1 VTTALTL
8 LLVQGVLGA
17 LDTLYYHEYRA
28 RLVGGGLQTRPELLL
43 HAARDFLY
51 TLLFAAL
58 PFVAF
63 HGAFAVGLGLVLAA
77 EIVITLADFVIEDRV
92 RAPLGGVYAGERV
105 MHTIMAIL
113 YGAILANLLPELARW
128 VVLPTALVAYAPLSP
143 EPLSPALSWLMV
155 AMAGGVFVSGV
166 RDLACALGVRKA
178 ALPWKNVEARWTR

>member
-1 VTTALTL
+1 MTTALTL

-28 RLVGGGLQTRPELLL
+28 RLVAGGRQTRPELLL

-63 HGAFAVGLGLVLAA
+63 HGAFAVALGVVLAA
-77 EIVITLADFVIEDRV
+77 EIGITLADFVVEDRV

-113 YGAILANLLPELARW
+113 YGAILANLLPELVRW
-128 VVLPTALVAYAPLSP
+128 FALPTALAPHAPLSP
-143 EPLSPALSWLMV
+143 TLSWVMA

-166 RDLACALGVRKA
+166 RDLACALGVGRA
-178 ALPWKNVEARWTR
+178 TFPWKPTDPAWTR

>member
-1 VTTALTL
+1 MTTALTL
-8 LLVQGVLGA
+8 LLVQGALGA

-28 RLVGGGLQTRPELLL
+28 RLVGGGLHTRPELLL

-77 EIVITLADFVIEDRV
+77 EIGITLADFVIEDRV

-113 YGAILANLLPELARW
+113 YGAILANLLPEMAGW
-128 VVLPTALVAYAPLSP
+128 FALPTALTPHAPLP
-143 EPLSPALSWLMV
+143 PALSWLMV
-155 AMAGGVFVSGV
+155 AMAGGVFLSGV

-178 ALPWKNVEARWTR
+178 TFPWSAAETRWSR

>member
-1 VTTALTL
+1 MTTALTL
-8 LLVQGVLGA
+8 LLVQGALGA

-28 RLVGGGLQTRPELLL
+28 RLVGGGVQTRPELLL

-63 HGAFAVGLGLVLAA
+63 HGAFAVALGLVLAA

-128 VVLPTALVAYAPLSP
+128 VALPTALVAHA
-143 EPLSPALSWLMV
+143 PLSPALSWLMV

-178 ALPWKNVEARWTR
+178 AFPWKIVEARWTR